1 MELLV
6 CVNFTSL
13 TPTWSIKV
21 TSCRAI
27 YECML
32 VLLKGLVLSFE
43 KQWLKVNFGVYL

>member
-6 CVNFTSL
+6 FVNFTTS

-27 YECML
+27 YECMP
-32 VLLKGLVLSFE
+32 VLLKGLVFSFE
-43 KQWLKVNFGVYL
+43 KQWLKVNFGVCL

>member
-6 CVNFTSL
+6 FVNFTSS

-32 VLLKGLVLSFE
+32 VLLKGLVLA
-43 KQWLKVNFGVYL
+43 LKSSG